1 MKHKKRIIL
10 IIISATIVIG
20 GALLATGRSG
30 LVTAAPVKAKAS
42 HPSLAVSVVQP
53 SQATWPL
60 TLTATGALAA
70 WQEATISAETGGL
83 RIVALHADIGSRVKR
98 GQLLAELNSET
109 VKAELLKAE
118 AVAAS
123 VRARLREA
131 QANARRGHAVQ
142 ESGALSGQQIEQYEI
157 AEQCAKADLSSAEA
171 SLTSARIMLKQT
183 RIVAVD
189 SGVISSRAATL
200 GMVAASGSELFRMV
214 REERV
219 EWRAEVDANQ
229 LTLLKKGQMAT
240 VTLPGGAT
248 VKGQV
253 RQLSPTLD
261 SKTRTAFAYIE
272 LPVQTRIRAGAYVTG
287 QIDLGQQAALTVPNS
302 AIVLRDGRSY
312 VFEVD
317 SVRNVVIQREVV
329 TGRTRDDR
337 IEIVTGLA
345 PSTPIVPSGGAFL
358 NDGDSVRIVSS
369 KDTA

>member
-10 IIISATIVIG
+10 IILSVTIAIG
-20 GALLATGRSG
+20 GALWATVRTGQ
-30 LVTAAPVKAKAS
+30 VKAAKAATVR
-42 HPSLAVSVVQP
+42 PSLAVMIVHP
-53 SQATWPL
+53 SQVGWPL
-60 TLTATGALAA
+60 TLTANGALAA
-70 WQEATISAETGGL
+70 WQEATISAEAGGL

-109 VKAELLKAE
+109 VKAELQKAE

-123 VRARLREA
+123 VRASLREA

-157 AEQCAKADLSSAEA
+157 AEQAAKADLSSAEA
-171 SLTSARIMLKQT
+171 SLASARIKLKQT

-219 EWRAEVDANQ
+219 EWRAEVDADQ
-229 LTLLKKGQMAT
+229 LALLKKGQMAT

-248 VKGQV
+248 VEGQV

-287 QIDLGQQAALTVPNS
+287 RIELGRQAALTVPNS

-345 PSTPIVPSGGAFL
+345 PGTPIVPSGGAFL

-369 KDTA
+369 KGAA

>member
-1 MKHKKRIIL
+1 MKRKKRLIL
-10 IIISATIVIG
+10 IVLSATLVIG
-20 GALLATGRSG
+20 GVVLATGRLG
-30 LVTAAPVKAKAS
+30 QITAAPIKATVS
-42 HPSLAVSVVQP
+42 RPSLAVRVTQP
-53 SQATWPL
+53 VQATWPL
-60 TLTATGALAA
+60 TLTAYGALAA
-70 WQEATISAETGGL
+70 WQEDTISAEMGGL
-83 RIVALHADIGSRVKR
+83 SIVALHADIGSRVKR

-109 VKAELLKAE
+109 LKSELQKAE
-118 AVAAS
+118 AAVASARAS
-123 VRARLREA
+123 LRQA
-131 QANARRGHAVQ
+131 QADVRRGHAVQ

-157 AEQCAKADLSSAEA
+157 TEQSAEA
-171 SLTSARIMLKQT
+171 NLASSEASLAAALIHLKQA
-183 RIVAVD
+183 RIVAVN

-200 GMVAASGSELFRMV
+200 GTVVNSGSELFRLV

-219 EWRAEVDANQ
+219 EWRAEVDSNQ
-229 LTLLKKGQMAT
+229 LALLKKGQMAT

-248 VKGQV
+248 VKGRV

-287 QIDLGQQAALTVPNS
+287 RIDLGQQAALTIPNS

-337 IEIVTGLA
+337 IEIVTGLV

-358 NDGDSVRIVSS
+358 NDGDSVRIVSPKES
-369 KDTA
+369 A

>member
-1 MKHKKRIIL
+1 MKYKKRIIF
-10 IIISATIVIG
+10 IILFATIAIG
-20 GALLATGRSG
+20 GALWATVRTGQ
-30 LVTAAPVKAKAS
+30 VKAAPVKATANR
-42 HPSLAVSVVQP
+42 PSLAVMVVQP
-53 SQATWPL
+53 SQEAWPL
-60 TLTATGALAA
+60 TLTANGALAA

-83 RIVALHADIGSRVKR
+83 RIVALYADIGSRVKR

-109 VKAELLKAE
+109 VKAELQKAE
-118 AVAAS
+118 AVTAS
-123 VRARLREA
+123 AFASLREA
-131 QANARRGHAVQ
+131 QANVRRGHAVK

-157 AEQCAKADLSSAEA
+157 AEQTSKADLASAEA
-171 SLTSARIMLKQT
+171 SLAAARIKLKQT

-189 SGVISSRAATL
+189 SGVICSRAATL
-200 GMVAASGSELFRMV
+200 GMVVASGSELFRMV

-229 LTLLKKGQMAT
+229 LALLKKGQMAT

-248 VKGQV
+248 VGGQV

-272 LPVQTRIRAGAYVTG
+272 LPVQTQIRAGAYVTG
-287 QIDLGQQAALTVPNS
+287 RIDLGQQAALTVPSS
-302 AIVLRDGRSY
+302 AIVLRDGHSY

-329 TGRTRDDR
+329 TGRTRDNR

-345 PSTPIVPSGGAFL
+345 LSTPIVPSGGAFL

-369 KDTA
+369 KEAA